1 MKRKAVSNVAALTES
16 DPAPCEV
23 AAPNAKKSAS
33 NFSAVKVNSELAA
46 VHSKSSNGV
55 VKGTEVKEFSQAEV
69 LAKEL
74 NKGRS
79 LDDVKYLASLME
91 RARQK

>member
-1 MKRKAVSNVAALTES
+1 MKRKSVSNVASLTDS

-23 AAPNAKKSAS
+23 AAPKPKKKTA
-33 NFSAVKVNSELAA
+33 NFSAINVDSALAA

-55 VKGTEVKEFSQAEV
+55 VNGTEVKEFSQAEV

-79 LDDVKYLASLME
+79 LDDVKFLASLMS
-91 RARQK
+91 RAQQK